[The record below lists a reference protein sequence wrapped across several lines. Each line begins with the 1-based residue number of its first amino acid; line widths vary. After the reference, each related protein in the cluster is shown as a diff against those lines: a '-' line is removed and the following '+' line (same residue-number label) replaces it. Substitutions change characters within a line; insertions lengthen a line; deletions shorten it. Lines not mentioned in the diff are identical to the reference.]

1 MHMRKIP
8 FEAAIFDLDGTLLD
22 SLAVWKRV
30 DEEWFAR
37 RGIPVPESYAREIA
51 GLSFRESAEYT
62 VAHYAPEMKWETV
75 IDEWTE
81 LTGREYAE
89 SVQLK
94 PGAREYLCLLRREG
108 VRLAVAT
115 ACLPMWFEPCLKR
128 LGIDELFDAICCVN
142 EKTGMRGKEDG
153 AVFLMAAERLGVRP
167 ENCAVF
173 EDIPE
178 GILGAKRA
186 GMRAYGLFD
195 AHHSEESRRRTAE
208 YADQML
214 HSFDDMR
221 AVHDFPSR
229 RAVIFTARCEGNIA
243 DAYSPHSGD
252 FTLCADGGWKYA
264 RAAGVKPEC
273 VIGDFDSSNAPE
285 GENIERHPVMKDDT
299 DTMLC
304 AKRALR
310 EGYLEILLVGGF
322 GGRLDHTL
330 ANLQTMRYMAERGAH
345 AIMDDGITRA
355 ETVLNGETRVQR
367 RSGKLSLFALSE
379 KCEGVT
385 IRGAQYELENGTLSA
400 AFPLGVSNE
409 YASDEV
415 WIQVKKGC
423 LLIVQESRE

>member
-1 MHMRKIP
+1 MRKIP

-22 SLAVWKRV
+22 SLSVWKRV

-37 RGIPVPESYAREIA
+37 RGMPVPESYTREIA

-62 VAHYAPEMKWETV
+62 VARYAPEMKWETV

-108 VRLAVAT
+108 VHLAVAT

-128 LGIDELFDAICCVN
+128 LGIDGLFDAVCCVN
-142 EKTGMRGKEDG
+142 EKTGMRGKKDG
-153 AVFLMAAERLGVRP
+153 AVFLEAARMLGVRP
-167 ENCAVF
+167 ERCAVF

-186 GMRAYGLFD
+186 GMRAYGMFD
-195 AHHSEESRRRTAE
+195 AHHSEKSRRQVAE
-208 YADQML
+208 NADLML
-214 HSFDDMR
+214 HSFGDMR

-229 RAVIFTARCEGNIA
+229 RAVIFTAYCEG
-243 DAYSPHSGD
+243 DAANVYAPQPGD
-252 FTLCADGGWKYA
+252 YVLCADGGWQYA
-264 RAAGVKPEC
+264 RAAGAKPEC
-273 VIGDFDSSNAPE
+273 VIGDFDSSDAPE
-285 GENIERHPVMKDDT
+285 GETVERHPVMKEDT

-304 AKRALR
+304 VKRALNA
-310 EGYLEILLVGGF
+310 GYLEILLVGGF

-330 ANLQTMRYMAERGAH
+330 ANLQTMHYMAERGAR

-355 ETVLNGETRVQR
+355 ETVLNGETCVR
-367 RSGKLSLFALSE
+367 RRKGKLSVFSLSD
-379 KCEGVT
+379 KCEGVS
-385 IRGAQYELENGTLSA
+385 IRGALYELEDGELTA